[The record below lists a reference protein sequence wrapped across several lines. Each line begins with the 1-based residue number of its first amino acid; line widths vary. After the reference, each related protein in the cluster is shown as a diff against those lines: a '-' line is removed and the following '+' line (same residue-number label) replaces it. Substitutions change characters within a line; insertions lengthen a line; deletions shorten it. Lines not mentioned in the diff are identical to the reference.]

1 MLVDDCSGWYNK
13 YRPCLAVQLWDLHLE
28 EMTMTEKGNCIYSNN
43 VALVIKLD
51 GRQAM
56 RRRFAK
62 HEDGLFVQKLLLSLN
77 GGN

>member
-28 EMTMTEKGNCIYSNN
+28 EITMTEKGNCMYSNN

-56 RRRFAK
+56 RSE
-62 HEDGLFVQKLLLSLN
+62 EDSQNTKMVYLYRN
-77 GGN
+77 CY